1 MSDIGA
7 DVFAEWGVVP
17 ENVVPLSIFSVVSR
31 GWLVVECI
39 GIRIRRVLF
48 GMAEDALSD
57 ERDDSPPR
65 ELPPTIQ
72 HKEHTGQH
80 QQKTVVPFIL
90 QSILRPSRSD
100 DCGYRYTL
108 HYEPPTTNKR
118 KNRQQNKILW
128 YNPPFSRNV
137 STNIAHRFLA
147 LVGKHCHISA

>member
-17 ENVVPLSIFSVVSR
+17 ENVVPLSVFSVVSR

-39 GIRIRRVLF
+39 GIRIRRVPF

-65 ELPPTIQ
+65 ELPPTIH

-90 QSILRPSRSD
+90 QSILRPSRSAS
-100 DCGYRYTL
+100 L
-108 HYEPPTTNKR
+108 
-118 KNRQQNKILW
+118 
-128 YNPPFSRNV
+128 
-137 STNIAHRFLA
+137 
-147 LVGKHCHISA
+147 KHTSDLLIYIYIYIYIGSLQVDFRVEQCSIH